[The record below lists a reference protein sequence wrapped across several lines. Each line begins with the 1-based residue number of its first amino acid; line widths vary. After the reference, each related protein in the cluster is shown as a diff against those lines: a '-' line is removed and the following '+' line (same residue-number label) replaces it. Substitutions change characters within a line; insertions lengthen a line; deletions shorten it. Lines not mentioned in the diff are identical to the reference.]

1 MGIYLKEQSESHEL
15 SISAKPAHAIGR
27 WHSASDQDIWKAFKA
42 GNKSSLIHIYN
53 LYFNELFVYA
63 LQFDPDRENVKDNI
77 QDLFVYLYKHRK
89 SLGHTDNI
97 KFYLFKSLRRRIKI
111 SGDKRKLLTPYDSQP
126 DKPEKSFEDELIAE
140 EHQINSKKML
150 NQAIQ
155 HLPAKQKEIIYYYF
169 YQNFSYRQI
178 AEIMHFSQVKS
189 ARKLLYRALQSLR
202 EQVNL
207 KTLFGFILILLLCM

>member
-1 MGIYLKEQSESHEL
+1 MEILSDNKSSNRYL
-15 SISAKPAHAIGR
+15 SISVQTKQSLGKWDGATDH
-27 WHSASDQDIWKAFKA
+27 DVWKAFKA
-42 GNKSSLIHIYN
+42 GSKSALIHIYN
-53 LYFNELFVYA
+53 RYFKELFVYA

-77 QDLFVYLYKHRK
+77 QDLFIYLYKHRK
-89 SLGHTDNI
+89 SFGDTDNI

-111 SGDKRKLLTPYDSQP
+111 SGDKRKLLTTYDNQP
-126 DKPEKSFEDELIAE
+126 DKPEKSIEDELIAE
-140 EHQINSKKML
+140 EHQINSKKLL

-207 KTLFGFILILLLCM
+207 KQIFGLILIFLLCI